1 MWLIRLISRLPMG
14 FWYFVSD
21 VMYPPVYYLLRYRRT
36 VVRSNL
42 TKAFPALSTHQRLT
56 LEKKFYRNLCDQAVE
71 TLKSLTISAEE
82 LLRRVSISNKEA
94 VETHLAQGMPVIVL
108 VSHSSNWE
116 WLLHANH
123 LSFSAPMDFVY
134 QELTSPLANA
144 FAMEART
151 HTGGFAIKRE
161 DVARV
166 SLRRKKVLRTLGIV
180 SDQFP
185 GKGGDKKY
193 WTRFLGL
200 ETAFFAGP
208 NQLAQVLQYPV
219 VYLSLHKVKRG
230 HYSSSVI
237 PLSTPPYEREG
248 VQVMEGFSRE
258 LEKQVLQ
265 DPANWL
271 WSHKRWKRTRAQ
283 DETGS

>member
-21 VMYPPVYYLLRYRRT
+21 VMYYPVYYLFRYRRN
-36 VVRSNL
+36 VVRGNL
-42 TKAFPALSTHQRLT
+42 AKAFPALSTQQRLT
-56 LEKKFYRNLCDQAVE
+56 IEKRFYRNLCDQAVE

-94 VETHLAQGMPVIVL
+94 VELHLAQGMPVIVL
-108 VSHSSNWE
+108 VSHSFNWE

-123 LSFSAPMDFVY
+123 LALSAPMDFVY

-161 DVARV
+161 EVARV
-166 SLRRKKVLRTLGIV
+166 SLRRRNILRTLGIV

-193 WTRFLGL
+193 WTHFLGL
-200 ETAFFAGP
+200 ETAFFTGP

-219 VYLSLHKVKRG
+219 VYLSLRKVKRG
-230 HYSSSVI
+230 HYASSVI
-237 PLSTPPYEREG
+237 PLSSPPYERDS
-248 VQVMEGFSRE
+248 VQVTEAFARQ
-258 LEKQVLQ
+258 LEKQVQQ

-271 WSHKRWKRTRAQ
+271 WSHKRWKRTRTQ
-283 DETGS
+283 EETGN